1 MYSNGKN
8 TLVNAHGDT
17 DDIIR
22 EVFATFND
30 EWRQCYEVAPYLKGD
45 TEIDTCR
52 NIFNFVLYNVAYK
65 EDPAGQQL
73 VKTPGRLY
81 NDGVGDC
88 KSMAIMAA
96 SCCRCLDIPCIF
108 RFVAFG
114 TENVTHVY
122 VVTKSGII
130 IDPVERVNGKP
141 KFNYAGDF
149 TKKIDM
155 ETTSIY
161 RLSGIGASTDVY
173 EVWMNGTCFIDNTF
187 ALNYLYS
194 EIDMLFALLS
204 LNENDIETLNACDR
218 VVVALK
224 LYEKATGSPAML
236 NRAANIL
243 QRMQDEGKLYD
254 GSVDDESRA
263 AHLQEIID
271 YALDKLT
278 AADDIQADGAVNDWF
293 TTNISEQDF
302 NNVSA
307 EIKSAYKSYVAQNS
321 EVSGI
326 GAVNQNELCTKVQ
339 ESAGYF
345 LYYFLSN
352 DFIEKYD
359 KQSTLQLRK
368 KRSVEQRVYTGW
380 VKEFVSAGISRETVN
395 NWLYAGF
402 VKKYGETPEE
412 MVLISIQKYGG
423 SAKVGDPITLTAA
436 AVTEIII
443 AVVSAVISAIVA
455 IITACIN
462 AKYTSIENY
471 PSATPSEDDF
481 GGFTSSDT
489 EKAKSEYEGGSS
501 GLSLDSTSTILI
513 AAVGITALMLFSSK

>member
-1 MYSNGKN
+1 MYSDGKN
-8 TLVNAHGDT
+8 KLVNSHGDT
-17 DDIIR
+17 ADIIR
-22 EVFATFND
+22 EVLATFND
-30 EWRQCYEVAPYLKGD
+30 EWRQCYEVAPFLKAE
-45 TEIDTCR
+45 TEFETCK
-52 NIFNFVLYNVAYK
+52 NIFNFVLGNISYK
-65 EDPAGQQL
+65 EDPAGKQW
-73 VKTPGRLY
+73 VKTPGRLFK
-81 NDGVGDC
+81 DGVGDC
-88 KSMAIMAA
+88 KSMAIMVA
-96 SCCRCLDIPCIF
+96 SCCRCLNIPCIF

-194 EIDMLFALLS
+194 EIDVLFALLN
-204 LNENDIETLNACDR
+204 LNENDIETLNTCDR

-236 NRAANIL
+236 KRAANIL
-243 QRMQDEGKLYD
+243 QQMQDAGKFYD

-263 AHLQEIID
+263 AHLQSIID
-271 YALDKLT
+271 YAVDKLI
-278 AADDIQADGAVNDWF
+278 AADAVQANGAVNDWF
-293 TTNISEQDF
+293 TTNIAEQDF

-321 EVSGI
+321 EISGI

-345 LYYFLSN
+345 LYFFLTN
-352 DFIEKYD
+352 EFIDKYD

-368 KRSVEQRVYTGW
+368 KRSIEQRVYTGW
-380 VKEFVSAGISRETVN
+380 VKEFTSAGISKETVN

-412 MVLISIQKYGG
+412 MVLVSIQKFGG
-423 SAKVGDPITLTAA
+423 SAKVGDPIALSAA

-443 AVVSAVISAIVA
+443 AVVTAVISAIVA

-462 AKYTSIENY
+462 TKYTSIENY

-481 GGFTSSDT
+481 GGFTSAD
-489 EKAKSEYEGGSS
+489 KDAARNEYDGGS
-501 GLSLDSTSTILI
+501 GLNLDSTSTILI